1 MSDCQATRA
10 RVLELWPEGV
20 DPGDFPVD
28 QRKAFQDAADA
39 VARADQH
46 WESLKERQKRL
57 AI

>member
-1 MSDCQATRA
+1 
-10 RVLELWPEGV
+10 VLELWPEGV